1 MNFPIDMINTA
12 KMYSDM
18 CDALDSAKEKERIEE
33 EKRIEKNMSPIVN
46 QLQQLVS
53 KTQVQNKILAEQNQF
68 LQEENR
74 LQKEQNMLLIEENE
88 RQKKQVEDAKVA
100 ETQAKKEAL
109 HSKVFGW
116 VSFGIATAIS
126 IAALVVS
133 IIALF

>member
-53 KTQVQNKILAEQNQF
+53 KTQEQNKILAEQNQF

-100 ETQAKKEAL
+100 ETQAKKEAR

-116 VSFGIATAIS
+116 VSFGVATVIS

-133 IIALF
+133 IISLF

>member
-53 KTQVQNKILAEQNQF
+53 KTQEQNKILAEQNQF

-100 ETQAKKEAL
+100 ETQAKKEAR

-126 IAALVVS
+126 FAALVVS

>member
-68 LQEENR
+68 LQEEKR
-74 LQKEQNMLLIEENE
+74 
-88 RQKKQVEDAKVA
+88 
-100 ETQAKKEAL
+100 TF
-109 HSKVFGW
+109 S
-116 VSFGIATAIS
+116 T
-126 IAALVVS
+126 
-133 IIALF
+133 

>member
-1 MNFPIDMINTA
+1 
-12 KMYSDM
+12 M

-46 QLQQLVS
+46 QLQQLVF
-53 KTQVQNKILAEQNQF
+53 KTQEQNKILTEQNQF

-100 ETQAKKEAL
+100 ETQAKKESR

-116 VSFGIATAIS
+116 VSFGVATVIS

-133 IIALF
+133 IISLF

>member
-46 QLQQLVS
+46 QLQQLVF
-53 KTQVQNKILAEQNQF
+53 KTQEQNKILTEQNQF

-100 ETQAKKEAL
+100 ETQAKKEAR

-116 VSFGIATAIS
+116 VSFGVATVIS

-133 IIALF
+133 IISLF